1 MGRVS
6 LARYGFVR
14 IPKEDFMYNGEKCVI
29 IGIDNNYK
37 MLGDNSFTNR
47 LELANFH
54 IQKLDNF
61 FEIYL
66 KSSFGLEETKIY
78 QIKRKVKK

>member
-1 MGRVS
+1 
-6 LARYGFVR
+6 
-14 IPKEDFMYNGEKCVI
+14 MYNGEKCVI

-47 LELANFH
+47 LELAYSH
-54 IQKLDNF
+54 IQKFDTVFESYLNSNF
-61 FEIYL
+61 GI
-66 KSSFGLEETKIY
+66 EETKTY